1 MPQRYG
7 NIKRPLNYA
16 RRGIEIWS
24 FKKKEKKNRKMM
36 YGHEPIA
43 IDFLSIAVE
52 KAPHLLIAEV
62 SAFDHGV
69 CGYIRLLAAVGGP
82 CYLTAK
88 RK

>member
-16 RRGIEIWS
+16 RRGIEIRS
-24 FKKKEKKNRKMM
+24 FFFFFLNRKMM

-69 CGYIRLLAAVGGP
+69 CGYIRLLAAVGSP